1 MPDLAITDVRASV
14 VFGRL
19 VFVVVR
25 TDAGITGIGECS
37 PMDPGVLANI
47 VNTVLRPQCLGQDPR
62 HIDRLWS
69 SMYYGTYGLGVAGAQ
84 MQAISGVDIALWD
97 ILGKAT
103 GLPVSVLL
111 GGRYRERVPV
121 YASIGGAAAA
131 TPEEMARRI
140 EQALELG
147 YSAVKIRRDDWFGVD
162 RDPRHDMSVFAACRR
177 ACGDDLPL
185 GFDANCGYSVP
196 TAIAQGRR
204 LQDMGAAHLEEPVW
218 ADDIEGLARVAA
230 ALDLPVSAGEQS
242 YTRWQF
248 RYLMASTGV
257 AWVQPD
263 VTKCGGLS
271 EARRIAMLADVHRRA
286 LVPHMTLPTIGM
298 AANLHLVASVR
309 DATLP
314 QEFTGQNRRLDELFV
329 EPLEFSGGEMSVPTN
344 PGLGL
349 ELDEAAFAAAVAST
363 ESPW

>member
-1 MPDLAITDVRASV
+1 MADLAITDVSASV

-25 TDAGITGIGECS
+25 TDAGLTGVGECS
-37 PMDPGVLANI
+37 PMDAGMLANF
-47 VNTVLRPQCLGQDPR
+47 VQTVLRPLCLGEDPR
-62 HIDRLWS
+62 QIDRLWS
-69 SMYYGTYGLGVAGAQ
+69 SMYYSTYALGVSGVQ

-111 GGRYRERVPV
+111 GGRHRERVRV
-121 YASIGGAAAA
+121 YASIGGAAGA
-131 TPEEMARRI
+131 TPKEMASRVER
-140 EQALELG
+140 ALELG
-147 YSAVKIRRDDWFGVD
+147 YSAVKLRRDEWFAID
-162 RDPRHDMSVFAACRR
+162 RDPSHDIAVFAECRR
-177 ACGDDLPL
+177 ACGDDVPL

-204 LQDMGAAHLEEPVW
+204 LQDMGASHFEEPVW
-218 ADDIEGLARVAA
+218 SDDLEGLARVAA

-248 RYLMASTGV
+248 HDLVRRTNV

-271 EARRIAMLADVHRRA
+271 EARRIATLADIYRRA
-286 LVPHMTLPTIGM
+286 FVPHMTLPTIGT
-298 AANLHLVASVR
+298 AANVHLVASVR

-314 QEFTGQNRRLDELFV
+314 QEFTGESERLNELFV
-329 EPLEFSGGEMSVPTN
+329 EPLEFTNGEIIVPTT

-349 ELDEAAFAAAVAST
+349 ELEEAAFAAAVAST